1 MKLPYPAWAEVDLDR
16 LHHNVDVIHSA
27 AKVPLLPVIKANAYG
42 HGANVLASQ
51 LVRRKEVTG
60 LCVWTMQ
67 EAEAL
72 RREGIKGRIVA
83 LGGVLPQE
91 AKLAVELC
99 VEPVVGSVAQARAM
113 AGVASKRKPA
123 AVHLKVDTGM
133 ARLGTD
139 RQDAFDTMAKISR
152 MESLSLAGM
161 MTHFAFAGVK
171 KKAVR
176 EQVESFEDL
185 LEAIRGAG
193 YQIPAC
199 HAANTAGIF
208 LHPESRFQ
216 LVRPGIGL
224 YGIQEFS
231 GPDVGLK
238 PVLSLKARVSWI
250 RDVSKGQTVSYGGIW
265 KSPGKRRVAVV
276 SLGYADGYSRL
287 LSSRV
292 HGIINGEK
300 TKQIGVICMD
310 VSMFD
315 ITRTSAGEGDYITL
329 IGSEGAHSIGALD
342 LAQVMGTIS
351 YEVLCGIGNR
361 VRRIYHRSGKVD
373 RKLLMRVF

>member
-16 LHHNVDVIHSA
+16 LHHNVDVIHA
-27 AKVPLLPVIKANAYG
+27 AAGVPLLPVIKANAYG
-42 HGANVLASQ
+42 HGANVLAIQ
-51 LVRRKEVTG
+51 LLRRQEVAG
-60 LCVWTMQ
+60 LCVWTIQ

-83 LGGVLPQE
+83 LGGVAPQE
-91 AKLAVELC
+91 ARLAVELC
-99 VEPVVGSVAQARAM
+99 VEPVVGSVAQAQAL
-113 AGVASKRKPA
+113 AGVANRRKPA
-123 AVHLKVDTGM
+123 SVHLKVDTGM
-133 ARLGTD
+133 ARLGAD
-139 RQDAFDTMAKISR
+139 RQDAFDAIAKISR
-152 MESLSLAGM
+152 MEGLSLAGL
-161 MTHFAFAGVK
+161 MTHFAFAGENRK
-171 KKAVR
+171 GVR

-185 LEAIRGAG
+185 LGALRGAG
-193 YQIPAC
+193 KNIPSC

-208 LHPESRFQ
+208 LHPEARFQ

-224 YGIQEFS
+224 YGIQEFA

-287 LSSRV
+287 LSNRV
-292 HGIINGEK
+292 HGIINGK
-300 TKQIGVICMD
+300 RTKQIGVICMD

-315 ITRTSAGEGDYITL
+315 ITRTGAGERDFMTL
-329 IGSEGAHSIGALD
+329 IGSDGAHCIGALD
-342 LAQVMGTIS
+342 LAHVMGTIS
-351 YEVLCGIGNR
+351 YEILCGIGNR

>member
-1 MKLPYPAWAEVDLDR
+1 VKLPYPAWAEVDLDR
-16 LHHNVDVIHSA
+16 LHHNVDVIHA
-27 AKVPLLPVIKANAYG
+27 AAGVPLLPVIKANAYG
-42 HGANVLASQ
+42 HGANVLAIQ
-51 LVRRKEVTG
+51 LLRRQEVAG
-60 LCVWTMQ
+60 LCVWTIQ

-83 LGGVLPQE
+83 LGGVAPQE
-91 AKLAVELC
+91 ARLAVELC
-99 VEPVVGSVAQARAM
+99 VEPVVGSVAQAQAL
-113 AGVASKRKPA
+113 AGVANRRKPA
-123 AVHLKVDTGM
+123 SVHLKVDTGM
-133 ARLGTD
+133 ARLGAD
-139 RQDAFDTMAKISR
+139 RQDAFDAIAKISR
-152 MESLSLAGM
+152 MEGLSLAGL
-161 MTHFAFAGVK
+161 MTHFAFAGENRK
-171 KKAVR
+171 GVR

-185 LEAIRGAG
+185 LGALRGAG
-193 YQIPAC
+193 KNIPSC

-208 LHPESRFQ
+208 LHPEARFQ

-224 YGIQEFS
+224 YGIQEFA

-287 LSSRV
+287 LSNRV
-292 HGIINGEK
+292 HGIINGK
-300 TKQIGVICMD
+300 RTKQIGVICMD

-315 ITRTSAGEGDYITL
+315 ITRTGAGERDFMTL
-329 IGSEGAHSIGALD
+329 IGSDGAHCIGALD
-342 LAQVMGTIS
+342 LAHVMGTIS
-351 YEVLCGIGNR
+351 YEILCGIGNR